1 MSPSSRPSPLDAER
15 AAHARRRHDGVC
27 GVRPGAGAYGTGG
40 EDDEGVEG
48 FSSFLLDEKG
58 TKNQGRHH
66 RTHRTKRAL
75 PRHVGQA
82 HAPSPVE
89 GGRSPEGGVNDEV
102 FRRVVLRDFFIFAVC
117 TNRIVQSSIK
127 FP

>member
-1 MSPSSRPSPLDAER
+1 MNTIPRPRPLDAER

-27 GVRPGAGAYGTGG
+27 GVRPGAGAYGAGG

-75 PRHVGQA
+75 PR
-82 HAPSPVE
+82 PS
-89 GGRSPEGGVNDEV
+89 
-102 FRRVVLRDFFIFAVC
+102 LRTCSAIGHGPRTQPDLG
-117 TNRIVQSSIK
+117 
-127 FP
+127 

>member
-1 MSPSSRPSPLDAER
+1 MDAER
-15 AAHARRRHDGVC
+15 AAHARRWHDGVC
-27 GVRPGAGAYGTGG
+27 GMRPGAGAGGAGG

-75 PRHVGQA
+75 PRHVGRGPRTQ
-82 HAPSPVE
+82 PDLE
-89 GGRSPEGGVNDEV
+89 
-102 FRRVVLRDFFIFAVC
+102 
-117 TNRIVQSSIK
+117 
-127 FP
+127 